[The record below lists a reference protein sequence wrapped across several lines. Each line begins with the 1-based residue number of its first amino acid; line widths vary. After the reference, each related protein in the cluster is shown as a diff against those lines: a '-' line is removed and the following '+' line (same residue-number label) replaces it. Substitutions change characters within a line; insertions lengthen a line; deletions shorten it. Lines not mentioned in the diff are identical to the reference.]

1 MTAELSVYPL
11 LALTLAASLGGGL
24 VKSYYSKRV
33 SASSGGY
40 YLYSGVSSL
49 VSAAVL
55 TVMGRSHAVSA
66 FTLSLGVLFGA
77 VTAVQQVTNAAAL
90 AVGPWSYTSVL
101 ISLSTVIPALSG
113 AIFWHE
119 KLTPAGIAGIALLAV
134 CILLSVNKKKDGKS
148 ASPKWFA
155 LSMSAALC
163 TGIIGVLQKVH
174 GSSSHSGEL
183 YDFLITAF
191 VFSAVFSFILF
202 ARCAKKDR
210 KSGART
216 VPDRPLPLLAA
227 MFAAAGIAAALNNA
241 INLRL
246 AGTMNSAVFFPVVN
260 GGGLVLTTAASVIF
274 FHEKLTARQY
284 VGLAAGIAAVLLI
297 CIK

>member
-40 YLYSGVSSL
+40 YLYNGVSSL

-163 TGIIGVLQKVH
+163 TGIIGKGIRQQLQRGREHQLLPQRQLVSQRRALRLSYH
-174 GSSSHSGEL
+174 RICLFGC
-183 YDFLITAF
+183 IF
-191 VFSAVFSFILF
+191 VYPFRTL
-202 ARCAKKDR
+202 REEGQEKRGKDR
-210 KSGART
+210 
-216 VPDRPLPLLAA
+216 PRPP
-227 MFAAAGIAAALNNA
+227 AAASCSNVRGCGDRGGVKQRNKPPPCWNDEQC
-241 INLRL
+241 R
-246 AGTMNSAVFFPVVN
+246 VFPGSKRRRARADDRS
-260 GGGLVLTTAASVIF
+260 GGHFLS
-274 FHEKLTARQY
+274 
-284 VGLAAGIAAVLLI
+284 
-297 CIK
+297 

>member
-1 MTAELSVYPL
+1 
-11 LALTLAASLGGGL
+11 
-24 VKSYYSKRV
+24 
-33 SASSGGY
+33 
-40 YLYSGVSSL
+40 
-49 VSAAVL
+49 
-55 TVMGRSHAVSA
+55 MGRSHAVSA

-216 VPDRPLPLLAA
+216 IPDRPLPLLAA